1 MFQPQRPPKTPASP
15 AHIFLKHFIRNLVIG
30 FAALLCILMIGI
42 WGYHHFEHASLLDSY
57 ANAAMIVSGVGT
69 LTNPQTPEGKFFLAT
84 YSILGGAS
92 FLLVVA
98 VVFAPIFHWLF
109 RQVKVEDREHFKD

>member
-1 MFQPQRPPKTPASP
+1 MIKEPKLPDSSI
-15 AHIFLKHFIRNLVIG
+15 HLFLKHFIRNLIIG
-30 FAALLCILMIGI
+30 FSALVVILMVGML
-42 WGYHHFEHASLLDSY
+42 GYHHFEHADLLDSY

-69 LTNPQTPEGKFFLAT
+69 LNNPQTSEGKLFIAT

-98 VVFAPIFHWLF
+98 VVFASIFHWLF
-109 RQVKVEDREHFKD
+109 RQVKVEDREYFKD